1 MIFGQGSAAQAATQ
15 AATQAAGRQG
25 GPRGAG
31 AGQARAG
38 RAPGSGPAAGMR
50 IAGAA
55 LSGSA
60 ALAAGLVAIWAALT
74 VVTLSNGGITID
86 AHEGDALHMA
96 AIVLRMAEGE
106 WPHLDFMT
114 PIGVGAMA
122 PIAGFVSAGAGL
134 GHAFLLSQA
143 AVAAALLPALWWVG
157 VTRLGGGWLALGFG
171 ALAISLCMA
180 LVYGGADT
188 DVSVSMHYNRWAW
201 AVAWVL
207 LAALLI
213 PADRSAPGL
222 DGAMIGAGLASLAL
236 IKITYFAAVAPV
248 ALLAL
253 VLRRQRRTLA
263 WAAATGLGVA
273 GVVTALAGPG
283 FWPAYLGDLAAVAAS
298 ETRAQP
304 GLGLTGILAAPTHL
318 AATLTLLGAVA
329 VLRRTGRET
338 EGLIL
343 LAAAPGLVLIT
354 WQNFGNDPQWL
365 PILAVAL
372 LALRPAGHGGQACL
386 SVALVAGA
394 LALPS
399 TGNLASSIARLERAG
414 PDTSA
419 PFMPGRPAHADLRV
433 GTERRQTV
441 LQREPSPG
449 FAPDADPTF
458 WGTELP
464 ACQMVAGG
472 MRVLATMAD
481 EVAAAG
487 FAGRAALLADQIQPI
502 WLMGDL
508 GRLEGGAPW
517 YYGGLP
523 GLASAEIVIVPLC
536 PMRTAARQQVIDAL
550 AMSGTSVREAFR
562 GRHAIVLEIVR
573 G

>member
-1 MIFGQGSAAQAATQ
+1 MG
-15 AATQAAGRQG
+15 
-25 GPRGAG
+25 
-31 AGQARAG
+31 
-38 RAPGSGPAAGMR
+38 
-50 IAGAA
+50 IAGTA
-55 LSGSA
+55 LSGPA
-60 ALAAGLVAIWAALT
+60 ALAAGLLAIWAALA
-74 VVTLSNGGITID
+74 VVTLSMGGLTID
-86 AHEGDALHMA
+86 MHEGDALHMA

-122 PIAGFVSAGAGL
+122 PIAGFVSAGAGV

-143 AVAAALLPALWWVG
+143 AIAAALLPALWWVG
-157 VTRLGGGWLALGFG
+157 VTRLGGGRLALGFG
-171 ALAISLCMA
+171 ALAITLCMA

-201 AVAWVL
+201 AIAWIL
-207 LAALLI
+207 LAALLV
-213 PADRSAPGL
+213 PADRSAPRL
-222 DGAMIGAGLASLAL
+222 DGAMIGAGLGALAL

-253 VLRRQRRTLA
+253 VLRRQGRALG

-298 ETRAQP
+298 ETRPRP
-304 GLGLTGILAAPTHL
+304 GLRLAGILGAPTHL
-318 AATLTLLGAVA
+318 AATLTLLGAVV

-365 PILAVAL
+365 PLLAVAL
-372 LALRPAGHGGQACL
+372 LALRPLDRGAQAYL

-399 TGNLASSIARLERAG
+399 TVNLASSISRLERVA
-414 PDTSA
+414 PETSV
-419 PFMPGRPAHADLRV
+419 PLLTGRPVHADLRV
-433 GTERRQTV
+433 KTERQETV
-441 LQREPSPG
+441 LQREPSPR
-449 FAPDADPTF
+449 FAPDVAPTF

-472 MRVLATMAD
+472 TRVLATMAD

-523 GLASAEIVIVPLC
+523 GLASAEIVVVPLC
-536 PMRTAARQQVIDAL
+536 PLRTAARKEVIDAL
-550 AMSGTSVREAFR
+550 AASGTRVREAFR

>member
-1 MIFGQGSAAQAATQ
+1 
-15 AATQAAGRQG
+15 
-25 GPRGAG
+25 
-31 AGQARAG
+31 
-38 RAPGSGPAAGMR
+38 
-50 IAGAA
+50 
-55 LSGSA
+55 
-60 ALAAGLVAIWAALT
+60 
-74 VVTLSNGGITID
+74 
-86 AHEGDALHMA
+86 MA
-96 AIVLRMAEGE
+96 AIVLRMAGGE

-122 PIAGFVSAGAGL
+122 PIAGFVWAGAGV

-157 VTRLGGGWLALGFG
+157 VTRLGGGRLALGFG
-171 ALAISLCMA
+171 ALAVSLCMA

-213 PADRSAPGL
+213 PPDRSAPRL
-222 DGAMIGAGLASLAL
+222 DGAMIGAGLASLAV

-253 VLRRQRRTLA
+253 LLRRQRRALA
-263 WAAATGLGVA
+263 WAATTGLGVA
-273 GVVTALAGPG
+273 GLVTALAGPG
-283 FWPAYLGDLAAVAAS
+283 LWLAYLGDLAAVAAS
-298 ETRAQP
+298 ETRPQP
-304 GLGLTGILAAPTHL
+304 GLEFTGILGAPTHL

-329 VLRRTGRET
+329 VLRRSGRET

-365 PILAVAL
+365 PLLAVAL
-372 LALRPAGHGGQACL
+372 LALRPAGQGGQAYL

-399 TGNLASSIARLERAG
+399 TVNLASSIARLERVEPA
-414 PDTSA
+414 TSA
-419 PFMPGRPAHADLRV
+419 PFLPGRAAHADLRV
-433 GTERRQTV
+433 QTERLQTV
-441 LQREPSPG
+441 LQNAPSPG
-449 FAPDADPTF
+449 FAPDAAPTF

-472 MRVLATMAD
+472 IRVLATMAD

-517 YYGGLP
+517 YYGGTP
-523 GLASAEIVIVPLC
+523 GLASAEIVVVPLC
-536 PMRTAARQQVIDAL
+536 PMRTAARKQVIDAL
-550 AMSGTSVREAFR
+550 ATSGTRVREAFR